1 MREIVDCAL
10 GCVGMPGIPLAIYDP
25 LAQFVAN
32 TLNIYTAFF
41 SSFIVQ

>member
-32 TLNIYTAFF
+32 TLNIISLNIFNAFF
-41 SSFIVQ
+41 F